1 LEQRSIPVN
10 VSTMPRKPARAERRS
25 DALSRE
31 RIIDAAI
38 EILDAQGETALTF
51 RALASHLSTG
61 AGAIYWH
68 LADKNELLAAAADSV
83 VVNVIDGASRRAQPK
98 NAIRGIA
105 LALFDAIDQRPWV
118 GAQLAREPWRPAMR
132 DIVEAI
138 GQQLQTLGVAK
149 RALFNTASALVD
161 YIVGASGQNA
171 AHARLLPPGT
181 DRTAFL
187 ANIADEW
194 TSVDRAK
201 YPFVHQMAAQMRDHD
216 DRKQYVTG
224 IDLMLAGI
232 ERDL

>member
-1 LEQRSIPVN
+1 
-10 VSTMPRKPARAERRS
+10 MPRKAARAERRT

-51 RALASHLSTG
+51 RALATHLSTG
-61 AGAIYWH
+61 SGAIYWH

-83 VVNVIDGASRRAQPK
+83 VVTAITSVSNRAQPK
-98 NAIRGIA
+98 NAIRNIA
-105 LALFDAIDQRPWV
+105 LALFDAIDERPWV

-138 GQQLQTLGVAK
+138 GQQLQALGVAR

-161 YIVGASGQNA
+161 YIVGAAGQNA

-181 DRTAFL
+181 DRAAFL
-187 ANIADEW
+187 ANVADEW
-194 TSVDRAK
+194 TSVDPAK

-216 DRKQYVTG
+216 DRKQFMAG
-224 IDLMLAGI
+224 IDLMIAGI